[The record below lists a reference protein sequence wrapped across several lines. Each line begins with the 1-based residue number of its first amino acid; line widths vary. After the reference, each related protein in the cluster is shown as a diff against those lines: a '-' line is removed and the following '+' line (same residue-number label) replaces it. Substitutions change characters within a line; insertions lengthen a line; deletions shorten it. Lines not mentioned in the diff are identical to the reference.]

1 LQQNS
6 HTLYAAGRKSDP
18 VQTPEPIQRSAL
30 PAHFLT
36 DSERLLR
43 THNAWAA
50 TWDNSIQEEEPD
62 INEIIKTAFNEYT
75 FGRLPIQ
82 VRWHLD
88 SLYPQVAPR
97 TLRRAQ
103 RRAEEALLAA
113 EQAPPELRR
122 AQVAAARSRAIQ
134 GALAAGDWGPALKG
148 LERAGEIAGELRESA
163 GLSEGDLTLTVTV
176 EQPAPASLPGEPG
189 TAETGETDG
198 ET

>member
-1 LQQNS
+1 M
-6 HTLYAAGRKSDP
+6 
-18 VQTPEPIQRSAL
+18 QTPEPIQRSAL

-50 TWDNSIQEEEPD
+50 TWDNSIQEDEPD
-62 INEIIKTAFNEYT
+62 INELVRIAFNEYT

-163 GLSEGDLTLTVTV
+163 GLSEGDLVLTVTV
-176 EQPAPASLPGEPG
+176 EQPAPASLSGEPG
-189 TAETGETDG
+189 TAETSETDS
-198 ET
+198 ETQG